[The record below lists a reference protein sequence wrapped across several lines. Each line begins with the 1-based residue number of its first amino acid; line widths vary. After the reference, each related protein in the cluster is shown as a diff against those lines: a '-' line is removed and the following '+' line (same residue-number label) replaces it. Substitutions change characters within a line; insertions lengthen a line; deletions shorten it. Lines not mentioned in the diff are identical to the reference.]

1 MNYPIKIAHRGYCL
15 NHKSNTMGAFHD
27 AVSHG
32 FDMIEMDLQLN
43 KNNDIIVM
51 HDTFINGK
59 EVCMQEYSDLKWN
72 NPELLLLEVFFQ
84 LFDYTKTMIYF
95 DMKGDTELAH
105 ILHKLIVKMN
115 IDTNNIWFASFNMK
129 HLDILNCYDKE
140 YQLGYITDNIMTQD
154 ILHSITDKY
163 ALKFV
168 CFQWEM
174 LDHETIDELHKRE
187 VFVFIYTLQNIHTL
201 DYLNKYSID
210 GIVSDIIL

>member
-1 MNYPIKIAHRGYCL
+1 MNHQ
-15 NHKSNTMGAFHD
+15 SNTLGSFYD
-27 AVSHG
+27 AVTYG
-32 FDMIEMDLQLN
+32 FDMIEMDIQLN
-43 KNNDIIVM
+43 NNNDIILM

-95 DMKGDTELAH
+95 DMKGDKELAH

-115 IDTNNIWFASFNMK
+115 IDTTNIWFASFNMK

-174 LDHETIDELHKRE
+174 LDHETIDELHKRD
-187 VFVFIYTLQNIHTL
+187 VLVFIYTLQNIHTL

>member
-1 MNYPIKIAHRGYCL
+1 MNFPLKIAHRGYCM
-15 NHKSNTMGAFHD
+15 NHQSNTLGSFYD
-27 AVSHG
+27 AVTYG
-32 FDMIEMDLQLN
+32 FDMIEMDIQLN

-115 IDTNNIWFASFNMK
+115 IDTTNIWFASFNMK
-129 HLDILNCYDKE
+129 HIDILYCYDKE
-140 YQLGYITDNIMTQD
+140 YKLGYITDNIMTRD
-154 ILHSITDKY
+154 ILHSIINKY

-174 LDHETIDELHKRE
+174 LDHETIDELHKRD

-201 DYLNKYSID
+201 DCLKKYSID

>member
-1 MNYPIKIAHRGYCL
+1 MNYPIKIAHRGNCL

-95 DMKGDTELAH
+95 DMKGDKELAH

-115 IDTNNIWFASFNMK
+115 IDTTNIWFASFNMK
-129 HLDILNCYDKE
+129 HIDILNCSDKE

-174 LDHETIDELHKRE
+174 LDHETIDELHKRD
-187 VFVFIYTLQNIHTL
+187 VLVFIYTLQNIHTL

>member
-1 MNYPIKIAHRGYCL
+1 
-15 NHKSNTMGAFHD
+15 
-27 AVSHG
+27 
-32 FDMIEMDLQLN
+32 
-43 KNNDIIVM
+43 
-51 HDTFINGK
+51 
-59 EVCMQEYSDLKWN
+59 
-72 NPELLLLEVFFQ
+72 
-84 LFDYTKTMIYF
+84 
-95 DMKGDTELAH
+95 
-105 ILHKLIVKMN
+105 
-115 IDTNNIWFASFNMK
+115 
-129 HLDILNCYDKE
+129 
-140 YQLGYITDNIMTQD
+140 MTQD

>member
-1 MNYPIKIAHRGYCL
+1 MNFPLKIAHRGYCV
-15 NHKSNTMGAFHD
+15 NHQSNTLGSFYD
-27 AVSHG
+27 AVTYG
-32 FDMIEMDLQLN
+32 FDMIEMDIQLN

-59 EVCMQEYSDLKWN
+59 EVCMQEYSDLKLN

-129 HLDILNCYDKE
+129 HIDILYCYDKE
-140 YQLGYITDNIMTQD
+140 YKLGYLTDNIMTPD
-154 ILHSITDKY
+154 IFHSITDKY

-174 LDHETIDELHKRE
+174 LDHETIDELHKRD
-187 VFVFIYTLQNIHTL
+187 VLVFIYTLQNIHTL

>member
-95 DMKGDTELAH
+95 DMKGDKELAH

-115 IDTNNIWFASFNMK
+115 IDTTNIWFASFNMK
-129 HLDILNCYDKE
+129 HIDILNCSDKE

-174 LDHETIDELHKRE
+174 LDHETIDELHKRD
-187 VFVFIYTLQNIHTL
+187 VLVFIYTLQNIHTL
-201 DYLNKYSID
+201 DCLKKYSID

>member
-1 MNYPIKIAHRGYCL
+1 LGSFY
-15 NHKSNTMGAFHD
+15 D
-27 AVSHG
+27 AVTYG
-32 FDMIEMDLQLN
+32 FDMIEMDIQLN

-84 LFDYTKTMIYF
+84 LFDYTKTKIYF
-95 DMKGDTELAH
+95 DMKGDKELAH

-129 HLDILNCYDKE
+129 HIDILNCYDKE
-140 YQLGYITDNIMTQD
+140 YQLGYITDNIMTHD
-154 ILHSITDKY
+154 ILHSIINKY

-174 LDHETIDELHKRE
+174 LDHETIDELHKCD
-187 VFVFIYTLQNIHTL
+187 VLVFIYTLQNIHTL
-201 DYLNKYSID
+201 DCLKKYSID

>member
-129 HLDILNCYDKE
+129 HIDILYCYDKE
-140 YQLGYITDNIMTQD
+140 YKLGYITENIMTQD

-174 LDHETIDELHKRE
+174 LDHETIDELHKCD
-187 VFVFIYTLQNIHTL
+187 VLVFIYTLQNIHTL

>member
-95 DMKGDTELAH
+95 DMKGDKELAH

-115 IDTNNIWFASFNMK
+115 IDTTNIWFASFNMK
-129 HLDILNCYDKE
+129 HIDILNCSDKE

-174 LDHETIDELHKRE
+174 LDHETIDELHKRD

>member
-1 MNYPIKIAHRGYCL
+1 MNFPLKIAHRGYCM
-15 NHKSNTMGAFHD
+15 NHQSNTLGSFYD
-27 AVSHG
+27 AVTYG
-32 FDMIEMDLQLN
+32 FDMIEMDIQLN

-59 EVCMQEYSDLKWN
+59 EVCMQEYSDLKLN

-84 LFDYTKTMIYF
+84 LFDYTKTKIYF

-129 HLDILNCYDKE
+129 HIDILYCYDKE
-140 YQLGYITDNIMTQD
+140 YKLGYITENIMTQD

-168 CFQWEM
+168 CFHWEM
-174 LDHETIDELHKRE
+174 LDHEMVDELHKRG

-201 DYLNKYSID
+201 DYLRKYSID

>member
-1 MNYPIKIAHRGYCL
+1 MNFPLKIAHRGYCM
-15 NHKSNTMGAFHD
+15 NHQSNTLGSFYD
-27 AVSHG
+27 AVTYG
-32 FDMIEMDLQLN
+32 FDMIEMDIQLN

-84 LFDYTKTMIYF
+84 LFDYTKTKIYF

-174 LDHETIDELHKRE
+174 LDHETIDELHKRD

>member
-84 LFDYTKTMIYF
+84 LFDYTKTKIYF
-95 DMKGDTELAH
+95 DMKGDKELAH

-115 IDTNNIWFASFNMK
+115 IDTTNIWFASFNMK
-129 HLDILNCYDKE
+129 HIDILNCSDKE

-174 LDHETIDELHKRE
+174 LDHETIDELHKRD
-187 VFVFIYTLQNIHTL
+187 VLVFIYTLQNIHTL
-201 DYLNKYSID
+201 DCLKKYSID